1 MDKVKALLNQIAI
14 ISKKNAEIL
23 DATGGHFNIFRVC
36 GVNHYENT
44 HSAILSEF
52 LNPKGTHG
60 LRSQLLDCFIEI
72 LGDGL
77 VVKGFDSKH
86 ARVYT
91 EYLTPEGR
99 MDILIEDQLNQKA
112 IIIENKI
119 YANDQW
125 KQLLRYNSYAEIK
138 YQKGNYQMANSHF
151 DVLGVEGKKDYLC

>member
-1 MDKVKALLNQIAI
+1 M
-14 ISKKNAEIL
+14 
-23 DATGGHFNIFRVC
+23 DATGGRFNMFQIC

-44 HSAILSEF
+44 HSAILAEF

-60 LRSQLLDCFIEI
+60 LRSQLLECFIET
-72 LGDGL
+72 LG
-77 VVKGFDSKH
+77 VSFAVTGFDCKQI
-86 ARVYT
+86 RVFT
-91 EYLTPEGR
+91 EYATPEGR
-99 MDILIEDQLNQKA
+99 MDILMEDQHNRKA